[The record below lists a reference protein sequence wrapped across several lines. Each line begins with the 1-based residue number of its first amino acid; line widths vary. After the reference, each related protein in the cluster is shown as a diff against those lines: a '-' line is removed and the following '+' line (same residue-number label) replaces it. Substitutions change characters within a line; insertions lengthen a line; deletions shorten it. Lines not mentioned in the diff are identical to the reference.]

1 MYTSKRPLE
10 NGNSLL
16 NTCKVK
22 SKPLVI
28 NGNHIIANVKI
39 TIKPIK
45 AKWIN
50 LKLIVIN
57 TKNN

>member
-16 NTCKVK
+16 STCKVK

-28 NGNHIIANVKI
+28 NGSHINANVKI
-39 TIKPIK
+39 TIEPIK
-45 AKWIN
+45 AK
-50 LKLIVIN
+50 
-57 TKNN
+57 